1 MKKLIED
8 IHKFRTLNKLKSIYR
23 KNSVGNRKES
33 SAEHSW
39 SCLLLAD
46 FFLSKLNLDIDKTK
60 VYELL
65 IYHDILEIESGDIPL
80 EPEKNDSS
88 KDKKDEEIFL
98 KKFQKQLPEPM
109 NSKFLDLYGEFK
121 EQKTIE
127 AKFAKLID
135 SIDPIIH
142 ELDYKEDWI
151 GWSKEFF
158 IKEKSKYFREFP
170 NIIPFFDEIL
180 EYLINNN
187 YFTEKKEYLVK
198 NGEDRNLPKEFENDF
213 DDLFKSFT
221 EPFMKEE
228 NTDSY
233 ICGKMMK
240 RNNSKAVYVIKN
252 KYQEL
257 YRGKLWNDSDVGMI
271 SNMDYMY
278 SLPSW
283 DWAINPEY
291 PSKNFKVEY
300 LNHIHGKYGNT
311 TIFTDNNKERE
322 KDFKE
327 ILRKEGFE
335 ILEIKRQY
343 ELNNIEFFMFYDYYR
358 VFLPLKMARELN
370 RIKIN
375 IEKIKPHKIYFLLR
389 SGFLLSEF
397 FDYPS
402 IKKEIINLKDFKGL
416 LEGEFIVD
424 DCIVM
429 ARTLEK
435 LHLKKDSPF
444 TLSILDCAIPRKI
457 YEKEYPNAYIDGPI
471 DLINMF
477 SCRIFEKN
485 PFLIGMDLTD
495 EKEVYYNRLVRKNF
509 IEDIKQLQKLKN
521 INEIVNSMAI
531 DIFNYRE
538 GGYKNKHFEKLI
550 SAKDE

>member
-1 MKKLIED
+1 MKKLIEE

-23 KNSVGNRKES
+23 KNSVDNRNES

-39 SCLLLAD
+39 SCLSLAD
-46 FFLSKLNLDIDKTK
+46 FLLSKLRLDIDKIK

-65 IYHDILEIESGDIPL
+65 IYHDVLEIESGDIPL
-80 EPEKNDSS
+80 EPKKNNTP
-88 KDKKDEEIFL
+88 KDKKEEEIFIE
-98 KKFQKQLPEPM
+98 KFQKQLPQPM
-109 NSKFLDLYGEFK
+109 DSKFLDLYNEFK

-142 ELDYKEDWI
+142 ELDYKEDWA

-170 NIIPFFDEIL
+170 ELMPIFDEIL
-180 EYLINNN
+180 EYLINND
-187 YFTEKKEYLVK
+187 YFTEKREYLVK
-198 NGEDRNLPKEFENDF
+198 MCEDKNLPKILEGDF
-213 DDLFKSFT
+213 DELFKSFT

-228 NTDSY
+228 NEDYY

-240 RNNSKAVYVIKN
+240 RNNSKAVYVVKN
-252 KYQEL
+252 KHQDL
-257 YRGKLWNDSDVGMI
+257 YGGRLWNDPDVGMI

-283 DWAINPEY
+283 DWVINPEF
-291 PSKNFKVEY
+291 PSKNFRVEY
-300 LNHIHGKYGNT
+300 LNHIPGKYGNT
-311 TIFTDNNKERE
+311 VIFTDNNKERE
-322 KDFKE
+322 EDFKN

-335 ILEIKRQY
+335 IIEIKRQY

-370 RIKIN
+370 RIKTN
-375 IEKIKPHKIYFLLR
+375 IEKIKPYKIYFLLR

-397 FDYPS
+397 FAFPD
-402 IKKEIINLKDFKGL
+402 IKKEIINPKNFKGH
-416 LEGEFIVD
+416 LEGDFIVD

-435 LHLKKDSPF
+435 LYLKKDSSF

-457 YEKEYPNAYIDGPI
+457 YEKGYPNAHIDGPI

-485 PFLIGMDLTD
+485 PFLIGIDLT
-495 EKEVYYNRLVRKNF
+495 EEGEVYYNGFVRKNF
-509 IEDIKQLQKLKN
+509 IEEIKQLQKLKN
-521 INEIVNSMAI
+521 LNEIVNSMAT

-538 GGYKNKHFEKLI
+538 GGYKNKHFEKFI
-550 SAKDE
+550 STKDE

>member
-23 KNSVGNRKES
+23 KNSVGNRNES

-46 FFLSKLNLDIDKTK
+46 FFLSKLNLDMDKIK

-65 IYHDILEIESGDIPL
+65 IYHDVLEIESGDIPL
-80 EPEKNDSS
+80 EPEKKEFSE
-88 KDKKDEEIFL
+88 DKNDEEMFL
-98 KKFQKQLPEPM
+98 QKFQKQLPESM
-109 NSKFLDLYGEFK
+109 NSKFLDLYREFK

-142 ELDYKEDWI
+142 ELDYKEDWA

-158 IKEKSKYFREFP
+158 IKEKSKYFKEFP
-170 NIIPFFDEIL
+170 ELMPIFDEIL
-180 EYLINNN
+180 EYLINND
-187 YFTEKKEYLVK
+187 YFTEKRKYLVK
-198 NGEDRNLPKEFENDF
+198 RGEDKNLPKIFEGDL
-213 DDLFKSFT
+213 DELFKSFT
-221 EPFMKEE
+221 KPSMKED
-228 NTDSY
+228 NADSY
-233 ICGKMMK
+233 ICGKMTK
-240 RNNSKAVYVIKN
+240 RNNSKAVYVVKN
-252 KYQEL
+252 NKQEL
-257 YRGKLWNDSDVGMI
+257 YGGKLWNDSDVEMI

-283 DWAINPEY
+283 DWAINSIY
-291 PSKNFKVEY
+291 PSKNFRVEY
-300 LNHIHGKYGNT
+300 LNHIPGKYGNT
-311 TIFTDNNKERE
+311 VIFTDNNKERE
-322 KDFKE
+322 EDFKK

-335 ILEIKRQY
+335 IIEIKRQY

-370 RIKIN
+370 RIKTN
-375 IEKIKPHKIYFLLR
+375 IDKIKPYKIYFLLR

-397 FDYPS
+397 FDYPN
-402 IKKEIINLKDFKGL
+402 IKKELINPKNFNGH

-429 ARTLEK
+429 ARTLER
-435 LHLKKDSPF
+435 LQLKKHSPF

-457 YEKEYPNAYIDGPI
+457 YEKEYPNAIIDGPI

-485 PFLIGMDLTD
+485 PFLIGMDLTE
-495 EKEVYYNRLVRKNF
+495 EKEVYYNYIVRKKF
-509 IEDIKQLQKLKN
+509 IEEIKQLQKLKN
-521 INEIVNSMAI
+521 INSIVNSMAT

-550 SAKDE
+550 SAENE